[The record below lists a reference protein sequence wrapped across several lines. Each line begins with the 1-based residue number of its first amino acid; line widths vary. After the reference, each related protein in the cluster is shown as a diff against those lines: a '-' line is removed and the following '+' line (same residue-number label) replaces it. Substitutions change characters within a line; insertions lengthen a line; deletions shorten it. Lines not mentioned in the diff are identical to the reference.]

1 MCVQNRQLPDVPEGK
16 GKSPKKGKA
25 KKGKK
30 KGDKEEKGKDK
41 AKDKD
46 KGKTE
51 KDGEKA
57 DEVPVVQAAG
67 KHFSLDLG
75 KEDDRAVAC
84 LLADHEL
91 QVGVLAWLR

>member
-1 MCVQNRQLPDVPEGK
+1 MCVQNRQLPDVSEGK

-30 KGDKEEKGKDK
+30 KGDKEEKG
-41 AKDKD
+41 KDKD

-91 QVGVLAWLR
+91 QVGVLAPLR